1 MNRLPGATVQ
11 LYAADGTLIA
21 STTTGLNGVYRFNT
35 NFSGMGYIQLVGI
48 PTYDVSAKGTI
59 HGDGT
64 VSAIDPTSLRSD
76 VVQFISGVAVGE
88 GVDIVLY
95 PVATTLKDGAN
106 ALALHRAS
114 DRSIL
119 WNKRIGPI
127 SYKGGYDVK
136 YIDLNGDTT
145 TDYLSLTKVGTPR
158 LYAVDGRTG
167 TVTRI
172 AGRVG
177 ADLRVGMIVQ
187 EADVAGDGNTE
198 FVVSPKHGIS
208 GRISVIDL
216 QTDRVLWTSRQS
228 VCGGMTVNVV
238 GSNTPG
244 RNRSEDIRISSIA
257 HPHVWK
263 ILDGQT
269 GRVVEVAKPSPGH
282 HHGDSA
288 RLARTHFASAGPQ
301 GTPPPR

>member
-11 LYAADGTLIA
+11 LYAADGALIA
-21 STTTGLNGVYRFNT
+21 STTTGLDGAYRFDT

-48 PTYDVSAKGTI
+48 STYDVSAKGTS

-127 SYKGGYDVK
+127 SYTGGYDVK
-136 YIDLNGDTT
+136 YIDLNGDST

-167 TVTRI
+167 TVSASP
-172 AGRVG
+172 AGS
-177 ADLRVGMIVQ
+177 APTC
-187 EADVAGDGNTE
+187 E
-198 FVVSPKHGIS
+198 S
-208 GRISVIDL
+208 G
-216 QTDRVLWTSRQS
+216 
-228 VCGGMTVNVV
+228 
-238 GSNTPG
+238 
-244 RNRSEDIRISSIA
+244 
-257 HPHVWK
+257 
-263 ILDGQT
+263 
-269 GRVVEVAKPSPGH
+269 
-282 HHGDSA
+282 
-288 RLARTHFASAGPQ
+288 
-301 GTPPPR
+301 